1 MERYLKVFIL
11 SLVFCFI
18 MDMLWLG
25 LVAKAIYQQELS
37 SLLRKS
43 NGMMAPN
50 WISAVLVYI
59 ALISGILFFVIP
71 KFPNSYHYT
80 WLTGALF
87 GLIVY
92 SVYDCT
98 NYAVLQNWTL
108 KITIVDILWG
118 IILCSSTSVFALY
131 WHKKFS

>member
-25 LVAKAIYQQELS
+25 FVAKAIYQQELG

-43 NGMMAPN
+43 NGAMAPN
-50 WISAVLVYI
+50 WISAMLVYL
-59 ALISGILFFVIP
+59 ALIAGILFFVIP
-71 KFPNSYHYT
+71 KSPNSYYYT
-80 WLTGALF
+80 CLNGALF

-92 SVYDCT
+92 AVYDCT

-108 KITIVDILWG
+108 KITIIDILWG
-118 IILCSSTSVFALY
+118 TFLCSSTSGFALY
-131 WHKKFS
+131 WYNKFS